1 MKKVLALVL
10 AVIMVCT
17 MAMAVTIGGIGYD
30 VKDGAVTSNTYP
42 VVPGGTKFFVN
53 MSKAEDTVKNHIY
66 FDKDGKFVPSKNEV
80 SISYAAGS
88 ELVAF
93 SGWVKLANVVD
104 TDLSQG
110 IVKETCEKNPAS
122 YQYQIAL
129 KNDFT
134 RTADGKSFD
143 FAISKI
149 TFTATGW
156 EPVTLWKATDAN
168 AVDDKAD
175 VGYKVVGVNA
185 SATKG
190 QIVSFNTTPGAINKV
205 LSIAETTDG
214 TTINSA
220 TLAIAGEFGYGY
232 TSTYANIYAY
242 ATLNKGS
249 LVYVSA
255 VDGLKTF
262 ATGENGDEGYLG
274 NNVAVIRNVY
284 NMPMTGVLEQTEGAK
299 ATTVYNV
306 YAKGMDGKISSVAAT
321 LKNGVL
327 TFNVPALSTV
337 IITPDTLTVTATVA
351 GTTTETGTTTTNPG
365 TGANDV
371 VGVAAALAVVAL
383 VSGAAISL
391 KK

>member
-274 NNVAVIRNVY
+274 NNVAVIKNVY

-351 GTTTETGTTTTNPG
+351 GTTTETGTTTNPG

>member
-10 AVIMVCT
+10 AVVMVCT
-17 MAMAVTIGGIGYD
+17 MAMAVKVGGIGYD
-30 VKDGAVTSNTYP
+30 VEAGAVTSNTYP
-42 VVPGGTKFFVN
+42 VVPGGTKFFVD
-53 MSKAEDTVKNHIY
+53 MSKAADTKGNHIY

-88 ELVAF
+88 ELVA
-93 SGWVKLANVVD
+93 SAGWVKLATVTD
-104 TDLSQG
+104 TDLSKG
-110 IVKETCEKNPAS
+110 IVKETCDTGAVS

-168 AVDDKAD
+168 SVDDKID

-185 SATKG
+185 SAKKG
-190 QIVSFNTTPGAINKV
+190 QIISFNTTAGAINKI

-214 TTINSA
+214 TTIDSA
-220 TLAIAGEFGYGY
+220 TLAINGEFGYGY

-242 ATLNKGS
+242 ATLNKGA
-249 LVYVSA
+249 LIYVSA
-255 VDGLKTF
+255 VNDLKTF

-274 NNVAVIRNVY
+274 NNIAIIRNVY
-284 NMPMTGVLEQTEGAK
+284 NMPMTGVLEQTEGNK

-306 YAKGMDGKISSVAAT
+306 YAKGMDGKVSSVAAT

-337 IITPDTLTVTATVA
+337 IVTPDTLTVTATIP
-351 GTTTETGTTTTNPG
+351 GTTPTTPGTTTNPG

-383 VSGAAISL
+383 VSGATISL

>member
-1 MKKVLALVL
+1 
-10 AVIMVCT
+10 
-17 MAMAVTIGGIGYD
+17 
-30 VKDGAVTSNTYP
+30 
-42 VVPGGTKFFVN
+42 

-351 GTTTETGTTTTNPG
+351 GTTTETGTTTNPG

>member
-17 MAMAVTIGGIGYD
+17 MAMAVTIGGIGYA
-30 VKDGAVTSNTYP
+30 VEDGAVTSNTYP
-42 VVPGGTKFFVN
+42 VVPGGTKFFVD
-53 MSKAEDTVKNHIY
+53 MSKAKDTPKDHIY

-88 ELVAF
+88 ELVA
-93 SGWVKLANVVD
+93 SAGWVKLAEAVETN
-104 TDLSQG
+104 LSKG
-110 IVKETCEKNPAS
+110 IVQETCNNPAS
-122 YQYQIAL
+122 YQFQIAL

-143 FAISKI
+143 FSITKI
-149 TFTATGW
+149 TLTATGW
-156 EPVTLWKATDAN
+156 ETVTLWEADDTDSAKQIK
-168 AVDDKAD
+168 VD

-232 TSTYANIYAY
+232 TSTYASIYAY
-242 ATLNKGS
+242 TTLNKGS
-249 LVYVSA
+249 LTYVSA

-274 NNVAVIRNVY
+274 NNVAVIKNVY

-306 YAKGMDGKISSVAAT
+306 YAKGMDGKVSSVAAT

-337 IITPDTLTVTATVA
+337 IVTPDTLTVTATIP
-351 GTTTETGTTTTNPG
+351 GTTTETGTTTNPG

>member
-10 AVIMVCT
+10 AVVMVCT

-351 GTTTETGTTTTNPG
+351 GTTTETGTTTNPG

>member
-17 MAMAVTIGGIGYD
+17 MAMAATIGGIGYD

-351 GTTTETGTTTTNPG
+351 GTTTETGTTTNPG

>member
-306 YAKGMDGKISSVAAT
+306 YAKGMDGKVSSVAAT

-337 IITPDTLTVTATVA
+337 IVTPDTLTVTATIP
-351 GTTTETGTTTTNPG
+351 GTTTETGTTTNPG

>member
-351 GTTTETGTTTTNPG
+351 GTTSETGTTTNPG

>member
-190 QIVSFNTTPGAINKV
+190 QIVSFNTTPGAINKI

-351 GTTTETGTTTTNPG
+351 GTTTETGTTTNPG